1 MVPFAAVVVAFAVV
15 NRQAVELD
23 LWPAPF
29 AATLP
34 VWAVALG
41 GGLIGFLAG
50 SLAAWS
56 AGSKARAA
64 GRAARRRADGLDRD
78 LTLER
83 EKTTRLEKAAKDAAA
98 GATGSAARLAAPAA
112 SS

>member
-1 MVPFAAVVVAFAVV
+1 MVPLAAVVVAFAVV
-15 NRQAVELD
+15 NRHAVELD

-56 AGSKARAA
+56 AGAKARAA

-83 EKTTRLEKAAKDAAA
+83 EKTARLEKAAKDTA
-98 GATGSAARLAAPAA
+98 GGSTAKLAAPGAP
-112 SS
+112 S